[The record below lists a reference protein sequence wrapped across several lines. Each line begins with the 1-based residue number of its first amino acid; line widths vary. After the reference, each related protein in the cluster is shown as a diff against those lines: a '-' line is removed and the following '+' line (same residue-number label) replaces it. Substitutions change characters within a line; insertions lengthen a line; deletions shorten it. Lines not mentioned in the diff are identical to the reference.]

1 MLKFAQDHS
10 SVLKR
15 IDGLGIIFGCLVR
28 IGHLYHRVCGSLRV
42 IAIDGPADLQCL
54 LKISHMSLMII
65 ILQMAVSQQNIRVHD
80 LIRILS
86 HECKFVL
93 DALLMQIDC
102 SLMVFLLCGD
112 DAQVEVYFGHYHLIH
127 SICGALNF

>member
-15 IDGLGIIFGCLVR
+15 IDGLGIIFGCLVS
-28 IGHLYHRVCGSLRV
+28 ICHLYHRVCGSLRV

-54 LKISHMSLMII
+54 LKIGHMSLMII

-80 LIRILS
+80 LI
-86 HECKFVL
+86 
-93 DALLMQIDC
+93 
-102 SLMVFLLCGD
+102 
-112 DAQVEVYFGHYHLIH
+112 
-127 SICGALNF
+127 